1 MKFQFYLKLLEGSSK
16 KKDEE
21 NSFSECLGWLMR
33 LLKISLLAT
42 TFSLAACSQ
51 FPVGHKAIEFK
62 DAADPAVELGFK
74 ADAIKEMVEKAKMI
88 GGKASEFLATDL
100 FVKGNDASIRGDYQ
114 TASQIFRYVVELQPE
129 DNYLKRKLSIE
140 LIRIGELKEAEKIL
154 ETVFAKS
161 HNKDD
166 SIGLILA
173 GVYAALEKPEL
184 ARTTYQKIINTSA
197 DAEEACLFLAKSFSS
212 EKKYSDA
219 HALLAKCQKKSK
231 DDPVYAFYRGKIE
244 YERGHKA
251 EAKKF
256 FEKSLK
262 MDHTYSQAALALGAF
277 YEEKEDPRSAVKIY
291 KKFLEADGN
300 STSLPVLSRLVTV
313 LFSMEENK
321 SVIPYAETLSSID
334 NTDLNLKVRL
344 GLLYSD
350 AGRYEEATN
359 LFKEVLTVVPES
371 DKVIYYLGALN
382 QQTNHYPDAIEYF
395 KRIPTTS
402 ALFGDAGVQ
411 VGQMLGAFA
420 REEYVQGKVN
430 GEAQDKFMSFTGER
444 IKNHEDTIVEFK
456 MLQASFFEDTFQF
469 KNAIQAMNEVKSA
482 KTFTESHSYYLASIM
497 EKDGQYVEARKL
509 VQAIVDKDPNNA
521 HALNFLGYSYLEK
534 KERLDVA
541 FSYISKAVKLRPE
554 DGYIRD
560 SLAWYYFQTG
570 KFQEALA
577 EAKKAFELVKSDVI
591 ITKHLGMIYQR
602 LNYFDKAKEF
612 LTQALK
618 QSRVEAEKE
627 DVLKILMDVEK
638 VRLPASESN
647 E

>member
-1 MKFQFYLKLLEGSSK
+1 
-16 KKDEE
+16 
-21 NSFSECLGWLMR
+21 MR

-42 TFSLAACSQ
+42 TFSLVACSQ
-51 FPVGHKAIEFK
+51 LPTEHRSIDFK
-62 DAADPAVELGFK
+62 KVTDPAIELGFK
-74 ADAIKEMVEKAKMI
+74 SDALKDMVAKAKSI
-88 GGKASEFLATDL
+88 GGRASEFLATDL
-100 FVKGNDASIRGDYQ
+100 FIKGNDASIRGDYQ
-114 TASQIFRYVVELQPE
+114 TATQIFRYVVELQPQ
-129 DNYLKRKLSIE
+129 DTYLKRKLSIE

-154 ETVFAKS
+154 ETVFAES

-173 GVYAALEKPEL
+173 GVYAALEKPEQ
-184 ARTTYQKIINTSA
+184 ARTTYQKIISTSA
-197 DAEEACLFLAKSFSS
+197 DAEEACLFLAKSYST
-212 EKKYSDA
+212 EKKYTEA
-219 HALLAKCQKKSK
+219 HALLAKCEKKSK
-231 DDPVYAFYRGKIE
+231 DDPVYSFYRGKIE
-244 YERGHKA
+244 YERGHKP

-277 YEEKEDPRSAVKIY
+277 YEEKEDLKSAVKTY
-291 KKFLEADGN
+291 KAFLAADGN
-300 STSLPVLSRLVTV
+300 SASLPVLSRLVTV
-313 LFSMEENK
+313 LFSMEENAA
-321 SVIPYAETLSSID
+321 VIPYAEALSSID

-350 AGRYEEATN
+350 SGRYDEATN

-382 QQTNHYPDAIEYF
+382 QQTNHYQEAIEFF
-395 KRIPTTS
+395 KRIPASS
-402 ALFGDAGVQ
+402 ALYGDAGVQ

-420 REEYVQGKVN
+420 REEYVQGKKN
-430 GEAQDKFMSFTGER
+430 GEAQSKFMSFTAER
-444 IKNHEDTIVEFK
+444 IKDHEEMAVEFK
-456 MLQASFFEDTFQF
+456 MLQASFFEDTFQY
-469 KNAIQAMNEVKSA
+469 KTAIQVMNDVKTH
-482 KTFTESHSYYLASIM
+482 KNFTESHSYYLASIM
-497 EKDGQYVEARKL
+497 EKDGQYLEARKL
-509 VQAIVDKDPNNA
+509 VQVIIDKDPNNA

-534 KERLDVA
+534 NERLDMA

-570 KFQEALA
+570 KYKEALA

-612 LTQALK
+612 LTEALK
-618 QSRVEAEKE
+618 QARVEADKE
-627 DVLKILMDVEK
+627 DVLKILNDVER
-638 VRLPASESN
+638 VRLPASEAK
-647 E
+647 